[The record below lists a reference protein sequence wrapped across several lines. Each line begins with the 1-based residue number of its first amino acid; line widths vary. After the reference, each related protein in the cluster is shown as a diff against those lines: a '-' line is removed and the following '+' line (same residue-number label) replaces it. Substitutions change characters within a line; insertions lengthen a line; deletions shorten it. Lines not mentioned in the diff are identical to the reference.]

1 MVWSMIKAWWR
12 DESGLAAAEA
22 AMIFPI
28 LLTLLLGTFDLG
40 NAILANQKSIRASQ
54 IVADLVTRR
63 STVDDVDVNEAI
75 EAGRL
80 ALHPFD
86 VEGFGVDVISI
97 RFDDEAAAEI
107 VWRETQNMSP
117 YSNAL
122 SDVAAL
128 AEANSGVVMVVVNYR
143 YKPAFGDFVTGDI
156 EMAERAF
163 TRGRRSAVVCRDGV
177 IGCGA

>member
-1 MVWSMIKAWWR
+1 MILDMMKLYWR
-12 DESGLAAAEA
+12 DESGLAAAES

-28 LLTLLLGTFDLG
+28 LWTLLLGTFDLG

-54 IVADLVTRR
+54 IVADLVTRS
-63 STVDDVDVNEAI
+63 STVDDTDINEAI

-80 ALHPFD
+80 ALNPFST
-86 VEGFGVDVISI
+86 EGFGVDVISI

-107 VWRETQNMSP
+107 VWRETRNMSA
-117 YSNAL
+117 YDNAL
-122 SDVAAL
+122 TDVAAL
-128 AEANSGVVMVVVNYR
+128 AEANSGVVMVVVNYE
-143 YKPAFGDFVTGDI
+143 YTPAFGEFITGTID
-156 EMAERAF
+156 MAERAF